1 LGSGQASQNFDAL
14 RGICY
19 MGDYN
24 QMAADAQFFYLTWGD
39 NRSILKTER
48 YPNGRPDPDVFFTKI
63 PVQPGV
69 EPQ

>member
-1 LGSGQASQNFDAL
+1 
-14 RGICY
+14 

-48 YPNGRPDPDVFFTKI
+48 YPNGRPDPDVFFAKI
-63 PVQPGV
+63 PVQPGFDP
-69 EPQ
+69 E